1 MVPSVSSDVAGI
13 DTDDLTQRK
22 SELFTAQA
30 YNLRGTAMN
39 SFDLVVYC
47 ALLVAVVSG
56 FSTGLLRSAVTILAY
71 LLAMPLAVS
80 AVAAM
85 APAAPSPDTLMQQN
99 WVQFFAAFLVIGAAL
114 GKIGRIMLDE
124 AIGAEA
130 GFVDRLGGAA
140 LGAIRVAMV
149 AITLVLVFDRIVPSD
164 RQPKF
169 FEGSQLRPLLSLAGQ
184 KGFRSLPPEVAAMID
199 RLKQEHQI

>member
-1 MVPSVSSDVAGI
+1 
-13 DTDDLTQRK
+13 
-22 SELFTAQA
+22 
-30 YNLRGTAMN
+30 MN
-39 SFDLVVYC
+39 SFDLVICCGLV
-47 ALLVAVVSG
+47 VAVVSG

-85 APAAPSPDTLMQQN
+85 APHTPPPDTLMQQN

-114 GKIGRIMLDE
+114 GKIGRIMLEE
-124 AIGAEA
+124 AIGPEA
-130 GFVDRLGGAA
+130 GFGDRLGGAA

-149 AITLVLVFDRIVPSD
+149 ATTLVLVFDRIVPPD

-169 FEGSQLRPLLSLAGQ
+169 LDGSQLRPLLSLAGQ

-199 RLKQEHQI
+199 RLKQERRI

>member
-1 MVPSVSSDVAGI
+1 
-13 DTDDLTQRK
+13 
-22 SELFTAQA
+22 
-30 YNLRGTAMN
+30 MN

-47 ALLVAVVSG
+47 GLLVAVVSG
-56 FSTGLLRSAVTILAY
+56 FSTGLLRSAITILAY

-85 APAAPSPDTLMQQN
+85 APDTPPPDALVQQN

-114 GKIGRIMLDE
+114 GKIGRIMLEE
-124 AIGAEA
+124 AIGPDA
-130 GFVDRLGGAA
+130 GLGDRLAGAA

-149 AITLVLVFDRIVPSD
+149 AITLVLVFDRIVPPD

-169 FEGSQLRPLLSLAGQ
+169 LEGSQLRPLLSLAGQ

-199 RLKQEHQI
+199 RLKQEHRI